1 MQHLNNDMDELFRK
15 AAEGYPLNTGSA
27 DWEKVHARLQEEK
40 ELLPANARDHR
51 WMVLLLLP
59 LVFLCNRLSDGMATE
74 EPVAAAE
81 SLHTATGVA
90 APPAAT
96 NTNTPAAS
104 YPRIANK
111 QKDILTSGSRK
122 RVSAAVNSGSKR
134 PFYRSVT
141 DKPSSGGQP
150 VASARGANNTHTMEQ
165 NGITAIGGNEP
176 ALSVISGVVS
186 ESDSAAIITVHSQDT
201 TALPEID
208 SVPMDVAG
216 TKSPD
221 PKKSVL
227 PKRRFFVSV
236 VAGPDISTVKFQ
248 KFSEVGLQAGVL
260 LGYAVSNR
268 FAIEAGA
275 LWGRKNYNSD
285 GRHFN
290 KNKLYLPPNTRLVAL
305 NGYCRM
311 IELPM
316 TLRYLFSEGKKQSF
330 FAAAGISSYL
340 MQSENYDY
348 DYLYLSSG
356 YVARYH
362 KSYQNQSRNWAGVM
376 QLSAG
381 FLHKLGGVGQ
391 LRVEPYYAV
400 PLKGIGYGEL
410 PLSSFGLRVGITS
423 NRF

>member
-15 AAEGYPLNTGSA
+15 AAEGYPLNTGGA

-40 ELLPANARDHR
+40 ELPPANTRDHR

-59 LVFLCNRLSDGMATE
+59 LVFLCNRLSDGIDKE
-74 EPVAAAE
+74 EPPAAAE
-81 SLHTATGVA
+81 SIHTKTGVA
-90 APPAAT
+90 APPATT
-96 NTNTPAAS
+96 NTSIPAIS
-104 YPRIANK
+104 YPRHSNRR
-111 QKDILTSGSRK
+111 QSIL
-122 RVSAAVNSGSKR
+122 
-134 PFYRSVT
+134 
-141 DKPSSGGQP
+141 SSSIKNH
-150 VASARGANNTHTMEQ
+150 VSARGSIAKGPSVSRPVTSKASEARLPLVIAGGITSAHTEKQ
-165 NGITAIGGNEP
+165 NGVTALDGNEP
-176 ALSVISGVVS
+176 VLSVISGAIS
-186 ESDSAAIITVHSQDT
+186 ESDSAGIITAQSRET

-208 SVPMDVAG
+208 SVSMDVAG
-216 TKSPD
+216 TKTPD
-221 PKKSVL
+221 PKKSTTF
-227 PKRRFFVSV
+227 KRRFFVSM

-268 FAIEAGA
+268 LAIEAGA

-311 IELPM
+311 IELPV
-316 TLRYLFSEGKKQSF
+316 TLRYSFSAGKKQSF
-330 FAAAGISSYL
+330 FAAAGASSYL

-362 KSYQNQSRNWAGVM
+362 KTYKNESRNWAGVM

-381 FLHKLGGVGQ
+381 FLYKLGGIGQ